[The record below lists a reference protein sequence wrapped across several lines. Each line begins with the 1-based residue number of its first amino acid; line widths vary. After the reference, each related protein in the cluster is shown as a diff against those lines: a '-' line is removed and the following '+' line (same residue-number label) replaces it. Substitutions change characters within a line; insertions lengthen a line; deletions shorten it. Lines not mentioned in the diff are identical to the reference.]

1 MIGHRIRAFTL
12 AAATAFVCSPPPAS
26 AANFNG
32 DWNMLVVTTNG
43 HCGKIR
49 VGLEID
55 RGRMYSTRGSFV
67 FHPIRL
73 TGRVSASGQVRMNA
87 IAGPRVARGTGR
99 FVRSQGSGRWAGTGP
114 SGVCS
119 GVWSASRA

>member
-1 MIGHRIRAFTL
+1 MIGHIRAFAL
-12 AAATAFVCSPPPAS
+12 AAAAAFICSPLPAS
-26 AANFNG
+26 AASYDG
-32 DWNMLVVTTNG
+32 DWDMLVVTTSG

-55 RGRMYSTRGSFV
+55 RGRMYSTSGSFV

-73 TGRVSASGQVRMNA
+73 AGRASASGQVKMNA
-87 IAGPRVARGTGR
+87 VAGPREARGTGR
-99 FVRSQGSGRWAGTGP
+99 FGRSGGSGRWAGTGP

-119 GVWSASRA
+119 GVWSASRS